1 LGEKT
6 ITVFE
11 DKPTAYEG

>member
-1 LGEKT
+1 LGENI
-6 ITVFE
+6 ITAFQ